1 MSRWIL
7 HPVCERI
14 FLSEYAPVV
23 ICDSLNTTS
32 LWNLQGKQ
40 MAVTTD
46 AVHPFV
52 DGYAVTSTK
61 GSEQLTGFYD
71 ENGHQV
77 GLNGYS

>member
-23 ICDSLNTTS
+23 ICDSLNT
-32 LWNLQGKQ
+32 
-40 MAVTTD
+40 TTD

-71 ENGHQV
+71 ENGHHV